1 MDTVAARLYGTCV
14 RNWVLNKGNFEK
26 PRADGA
32 EIQDC
37 SHHTLN
43 EPKESIPLSTPYCS
57 YHPIIHQFPVERMRL
72 STALI
77 FASLGMTDAFAF
89 MAPAVTT
96 ISRSTRRFAE
106 EGESEPADAAD
117 NNEDEPTPAGSEENS
132 ATDILNSPAFLKR
145 KLEVL
150 QSDIAQ
156 VDADTEE
163 ARAQLEAG
171 KAEWGPQLD
180 ELQKEVSSGIVR
192 EWFFCFS
199 VQID

>member
-1 MDTVAARLYGTCV
+1 
-14 RNWVLNKGNFEK
+14 
-26 PRADGA
+26 
-32 EIQDC
+32 
-37 SHHTLN
+37 
-43 EPKESIPLSTPYCS
+43 
-57 YHPIIHQFPVERMRL
+57 MRL